1 MGPGGCAKA
10 GDSMKTWASI
20 NQKGG
25 VGKTTTV
32 VSLAGHLSNT
42 GKRQLL
48 VDLDPHGSLT
58 SYLGY
63 NPDEME
69 TGIYSL
75 FAQPTTSPA
84 DVAKLLL
91 PTPLKNT
98 YLFAASTALA
108 TLDRQIGSSQGAGKG
123 LVVARAIQCVADK
136 FSYGLIDCPPMLGI
150 LMINALAAC
159 DQLLIPAQTDYLS
172 LAGLERMMQTLG
184 MVEKSLHK
192 KTPYMIVP
200 TMYDQRTRASRDAL
214 QKMRETY
221 RFNVWGSVIPIDTKF
236 RDASKQGLPLPQYA
250 PYSRGSLAYKKLLHF
265 LMGIQDRKD
274 HAEKRQQ
281 QSA

>member
-1 MGPGGCAKA
+1 MR
-10 GDSMKTWASI
+10 TWASI

-25 VGKTTTV
+25 VGKTTSV
-32 VSLAGHLSNT
+32 VSLAGHLANS
-42 GKRQLL
+42 GQRILL

-63 NPDEME
+63 NPDDME
-69 TGIYSL
+69 SGIYSL
-75 FAQPTTSPA
+75 FANPTTSPA
-84 DVAKLLL
+84 DIARMLL
-91 PTPLKNT
+91 PTKIKNT

-108 TLDRQIGSSQGAGKG
+108 TLDRQIGSNQGAGKG
-123 LVVARAIQCVADK
+123 LVVQKAIESVADK
-136 FSYGLIDCPPMLGI
+136 FAYGLIDCPPMLGI

-172 LAGLERMMQTLG
+172 LNGLERMMHTLE

-200 TMYDQRTRASRDAL
+200 TMYDQRTRASQDAL
-214 QKMRETY
+214 QKMKETY

-236 RDASKQGLPLPQYA
+236 RDASKAGTPLPTLL
-250 PYSRGSLAYKKLLHF
+250 PYSRGSLAYKKLLNF
-265 LMGIQDRKD
+265 LLGIQQRKSD
-274 HAEKRQQ
+274 EEKRHQ

>member
-1 MGPGGCAKA
+1 
-10 GDSMKTWASI
+10 MKTWASI

-32 VSLAGHLSNT
+32 VSLAGHLANT
-42 GKRQLL
+42 GKRLLL

-63 NPDEME
+63 NPDDME

-75 FAQPTTSPA
+75 FANPTTQPA
-84 DVAKLLL
+84 DVARLLL
-91 PTPLKNT
+91 PTPIKNT

-123 LVVARAIQCVADK
+123 LVVAKAIECVADK
-136 FSYGLIDCPPMLGI
+136 FAFGLIDCPPMLGI

-159 DQLLIPAQTDYLS
+159 DQALIPAQTDYLS
-172 LAGLERMMQTLG
+172 LKGLERMIQTLA
-184 MVEKSLHK
+184 MVERSLQK
-192 KTPYMIVP
+192 KTPYMVIP
-200 TMYDQRTRASRDAL
+200 TMYDQRTRASQDAL
-214 QKMRETY
+214 QQMKEIY

-236 RDASKQGLPLPQYA
+236 RDASKEGLPLPTMA
-250 PYSRGSLAYKKLLHF
+250 PYSRGSLAYKKLLNF
-265 LMGIQDRKD
+265 LLGIQQRKR
-274 HAEKRQQ
+274 HAEKIQQ
-281 QSA
+281 RSA

>member
-1 MGPGGCAKA
+1 
-10 GDSMKTWASI
+10 MKTWAII

-25 VGKTTTV
+25 VGKTTTAIT
-32 VSLAGHLSNT
+32 LAGHLAAPD
-42 GKRQLL
+42 KRLLL

-63 NPDEME
+63 DPDDMD
-69 TGIYSL
+69 TGVYSV
-75 FAQPTTSPA
+75 FANPTTSPA
-84 DVAKLLL
+84 EVAKMLL

-108 TLDRQIGSSQGAGKG
+108 TLDRQMGTGQGKG
-123 LVVARAIQCVADK
+123 LVVMQALKCVADK
-136 FSYGLIDCPPMLGI
+136 FDYAIIDCPPGLGI

-172 LAGLERMMQTLG
+172 LKGLERMTHTMG
-184 MVEKSLHK
+184 MVEKSLAK
-192 KTPYMIVP
+192 KTPYMIIP
-200 TMYDQRTRASRDAL
+200 TMYDQRTRASVDAL
-214 QKMRETY
+214 QKMKDVY

-236 RDASKQGLPLPQYA
+236 RDASKAGLALSQYA
-250 PYSRGSLAYKKLLHF
+250 PSSRGSKAYGKLLDF
-265 LMGIQDRKD
+265 LLGIEQR
-274 HAEKRQQ
+274 HRNEHEKTQ

>member
-1 MGPGGCAKA
+1 
-10 GDSMKTWASI
+10 MKTWAVV

-32 VSLAGHLSNT
+32 ISLAGHLSRAP
-42 GKRQLL
+42 GRLLL

-69 TGIYSL
+69 KGVYAL
-75 FAQPTTSPA
+75 FDHPTENQA
-84 DVAKLLL
+84 DIARLLL
-91 PTPLKNT
+91 PTPIKDT
-98 YLFAASTALA
+98 YLLAASTALA
-108 TLDRQIGSSQGAGKG
+108 TLDRQMGATPGKG
-123 LVVARAIQCVADK
+123 LIVAKAIAAVAAR
-136 FSYGLIDCPPMLGI
+136 FSYCLIDCPPMLGI

-172 LAGLERMMQTLG
+172 LKGLERMTHTLQ

-200 TMYDQRTRASRDAL
+200 TMYDKRTRASIDAL
-214 QKMRETY
+214 KMMKETY
-221 RFNVWGSVIPIDTKF
+221 RFSVWGSVIPIDTRF
-236 RDASKQGLPLPQYA
+236 RDASKAGQPLPLLEPKA
-250 PYSRGSLAYKKLLHF
+250 RGSLAYGQLLDF
-265 LMGIQDRKD
+265 LLGIQKR
-274 HAEKRQQ
+274 HENAEAIHSVK
-281 QSA
+281 SA